1 MGSVDASASSE
12 PPTVWNG
19 CHGGDESVIPNQI
32 PRFILQ
38 GVENRCQLCQCAGPV
53 GRLDI
58 GRAAESVCQLFQ
70 ATAAEI
76 NTPGIQQSRRLMLR
90 QHDGL
95 PGGENHAELLPD
107 LAARNQFSGSGGEV
121 GKLRV
126 DHHGYFLHPWRFRNK
141 S

>member
-12 PPTVWNG
+12 PPTVWNRAAMAAM
-19 CHGGDESVIPNQI
+19 SVIPNQI

-58 GRAAESVCQLFQ
+58 GRAAESVCQFFQ
-70 ATAAEI
+70 DTAAEI
-76 NTPGIQQSRRLMLR
+76 NTPGIRQSRRLMLR

-95 PGGENHAELLPD
+95 PGGETMPNCSQTWQPAINSP
-107 LAARNQFSGSGGEV
+107 AAAGDWKASC
-121 GKLRV
+121 
-126 DHHGYFLHPWRFRNK
+126 
-141 S
+141 